1 MPSYNAF
8 CTRRN
13 IGLGRLGQI
22 NVQHRNGPLR
32 DVCDLIFDITC
43 LVTWL
48 FVGTYMQ
55 IDSEYERKKNRK
67 YETVGIKMMAVIDD
81 QSP

>member
-1 MPSYNAF
+1 
-8 CTRRN
+8 
-13 IGLGRLGQI
+13 
-22 NVQHRNGPLR
+22 
-32 DVCDLIFDITC
+32 
-43 LVTWL
+43 
-48 FVGTYMQ
+48 MQ